1 MLIIYTTSPFKSA
14 ICKVTIYPATIQIS
28 AENTFQHDVEM
39 MADGCRR
46 QAQSSSHQPQH
57 SSLPRVDQRQHLF
70 LEDILAD

>member
-1 MLIIYTTSPFKSA
+1 MLIIYTISPSKSA

-39 MADGCRR
+39 MTDGCRR
-46 QAQSSSHQPQH
+46 QAQSIRYQSLH